1 MTVAMV
7 AQLDLLNLHPDV
19 FQICEGILLPLS
31 GVLTHGQANT
41 FVESACWP
49 DLVKTFSFEAF
60 NSAHYIDRPY
70 NPQGMVNATG
80 PETNIVWAINNILN
94 TLQGQTAQTAPLET
108 SMALRYLIHFLGDL
122 HQPLHAT
129 TLWSNVFPNGDQGG
143 NLFPI
148 EFNSDIKELHAL
160 WDSCIGVYENDM
172 QLPMNESAWQT
183 VEQWAKWAMGN
194 YTRQDLAIEL
204 QVTDFNKIS
213 IESYLKAVT
222 YAYEGI
228 EYGGT
233 PSQEYLETR
242 FEVVQ
247 KQLALGGYRLSDA
260 LVRALKP
267 GVDLKV

>member
-1 MTVAMV
+1 MF
-7 AQLDLLNLHPDV
+7 QL
-19 FQICEGILLPLS
+19 CEGILLPLN
-31 GVLTHGQANT
+31 GLLTHGQANT

-60 NSAHYIDRPY
+60 NNAHFIDRPY
-70 NPQGMVNATG
+70 NPQGMANATG
-80 PETNIVWAINNILN
+80 PGANVVWAIESILG
-94 TLQGQTAQTAPLET
+94 TLQGQSAQTAPLET

-122 HQPLHAT
+122 HQPLHAA
-129 TLWSNVFPNGDQGG
+129 TLWSKVFPNGDQGG

-172 QLPMNESAWQT
+172 ELPLNGSSWGMIEEFAR
-183 VEQWAKWAMGN
+183 WAMGN
-194 YTRQDLAIEL
+194 YTREDLVIEL

-213 IESYLKAVT
+213 IESYLKAVN

-228 EYGGT
+228 EYGGK

-242 FEVVQ
+242 FDVVQ
-247 KQLALGGYRLSDA
+247 KQLALGGYRLSDI
-260 LVRALKP
+260 LVRTLRPK
-267 GVDLKV
+267 VDLKV